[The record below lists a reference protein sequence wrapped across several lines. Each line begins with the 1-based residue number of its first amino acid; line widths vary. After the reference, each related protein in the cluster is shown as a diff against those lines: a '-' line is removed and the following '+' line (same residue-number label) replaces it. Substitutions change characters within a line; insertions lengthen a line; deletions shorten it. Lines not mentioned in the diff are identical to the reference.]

1 MKHEINTSS
10 NKLFKGYS
18 KTNRKYNVAFSVYK
32 ISRLRLNISIV
43 FVEDL
48 LIFLLILD
56 ICRLAIHSF
65 HNSTALLPVL
75 VRYKGEI
82 VILMKRVRAL
92 KHDGLNIFF
101 LVNQYVLSV
110 TVLLAISPLIWVTS
124 DNRH

>member
-1 MKHEINTSS
+1 MEHEINTSS

-32 ISRLRLNISIV
+32 ISRLRLNIIIV
-43 FVEDL
+43 SVEDL

-75 VRYKGEI
+75 VRYKGET
-82 VILMKRVRAL
+82 VILMKRVRGL

-101 LVNQYVLSV
+101 LVNQYFLSV

>member
-1 MKHEINTSS
+1 MEHEINTSS

-32 ISRLRLNISIV
+32 ISRLRLNIIIV
-43 FVEDL
+43 SVEDL

-75 VRYKGEI
+75 VRYKREI
-82 VILMKRVRAL
+82 VMLMKGVREL

-101 LVNQYVLSV
+101 LVN
-110 TVLLAISPLIWVTS
+110 
-124 DNRH
+124 

>member
-1 MKHEINTSS
+1 MEHEINTSS

-18 KTNRKYNVAFSVYK
+18 KTNRKYNFAFSVYK
-32 ISRLRLNISIV
+32 ISRLRLNIIIV

-48 LIFLLILD
+48 LIVLLILD

-92 KHDGLNIFF
+92 KHDGLNIFS

>member
-1 MKHEINTSS
+1 MEHEINTSS

-18 KTNRKYNVAFSVYK
+18 KANRKYNFAFSVYK
-32 ISRLRLNISIV
+32 ISRLRLNIIIV
-43 FVEDL
+43 SVEDL
-48 LIFLLILD
+48 LIVLLILD
-56 ICRLAIHSF
+56 ICRLATHSF

-92 KHDGLNIFF
+92 KHDGLNIFS

-110 TVLLAISPLIWVTS
+110 TVLLAISPLICVTS

>member
-1 MKHEINTSS
+1 MEHEINTSS

-18 KTNRKYNVAFSVYK
+18 KVNRKYNFAFSVYK
-32 ISRLRLNISIV
+32 ISRLRLNIIIV
-43 FVEDL
+43 SVEDL
-48 LIFLLILD
+48 LIVLLILD

-92 KHDGLNIFF
+92 KHDGLNIFS